1 MSEKKYEITKIA
13 HPQYPWL
20 HRIRA
25 LRDVRENVRAGDL
38 GGFVQ
43 SEENLSHEGQSWIAD
58 NAVAAEEAYVHGD
71 AILWDHSCI
80 RGSAAISGPSRVG
93 GNAIIEDYAIITAG
107 YIHGDVHISGN
118 AKLFA
123 NAVTGGVPIVMERA
137 TVYGALG
144 GEIEVRENAVVLPG
158 ITIDNPISDVIHI
171 GPDDIAIERRFK
183 RESPILTPPPGFQP
197 KQHTTVKKR
206 HRGEER

>member
-1 MSEKKYEITKIA
+1 MSEKKYEITDIA

-25 LRDVRENVRAGDL
+25 LRDVREDVYTGDL

-43 SEENLSHEGQSWIAD
+43 SEKNLSQDGQSWIAD
-58 NAVAAEEAYVHGD
+58 NAVAAEDAYVHGD
-71 AILWDHSCI
+71 AIMWDYSCI
-80 RGSAAISGPSRVG
+80 RGSAAISGPSRIG

-107 YIHGDVHISGN
+107 YVHGDVHISGN

-123 NAVTGGVPIVMERA
+123 NAVTGGIPVVMEGA

-144 GEIEVRENAVVLPG
+144 GEIEVRENAVILPG
-158 ITIDNPISDVIHI
+158 VTIDNPTSDVIHI
-171 GPDDIAIERRFK
+171 GPDDIAIERKFK
-183 RESPILTPPPGFQP
+183 RESPILTPPPGFLSRHITP
-197 KQHTTVKKR
+197 KKR